1 MRDSSSKVESAKL
14 VVTCGVIQCRST
26 IAEIVGI
33 PNYAVGVSLFSCSLS
48 GCRRFELIRSCS
60 HGTISRSSSSSSSN
74 CSSSTTSGSGR
85 TSYTSA
91 FL

>member
-1 MRDSSSKVESAKL
+1 MRDSSSKMDSAKL

-26 IAEIVGI
+26 IADIVEIL
-33 PNYAVGVSLFSCSLS
+33 NYAAGVSLFFCSLS
-48 GCRRFELIRSCS
+48 GCRRFELIGLCS

-85 TSYTSA
+85 TSYTRA